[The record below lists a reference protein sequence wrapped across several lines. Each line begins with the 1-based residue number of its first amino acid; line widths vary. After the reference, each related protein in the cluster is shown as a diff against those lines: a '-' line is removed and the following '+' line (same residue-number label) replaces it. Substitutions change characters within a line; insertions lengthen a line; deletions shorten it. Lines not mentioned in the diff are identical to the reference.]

1 MHVRVNVCVHPS
13 VSVYVHVHEDVNVC
27 TLRELCTDACHTHTH
42 THTHTR
48 THKYNRGLMMSS
60 PAVELLHSSPHVY
73 IAINFLQNL
82 SYILTGVAHLH
93 VQMLFM
99 LYAHTPA
106 YTNAHALTSTVHAC
120 CMYTSAQTAGQ
131 TNTWHLALE
140 PPRGHELRPPSIKT
154 SPTSIHAINS
164 RDLATRRPER
174 LHRPVC
180 VSE

>member
-1 MHVRVNVCVHPS
+1 MHVTRIMHRCMS
-13 VSVYVHVHEDVNVC
+13 
-27 TLRELCTDACHTHTH
+27 HTHTH
-42 THTHTR
+42 THTH

-60 PAVELLHSSPHVY
+60 PAVELLHPSPHVY

-174 LHRPVC
+174 LHRPVR